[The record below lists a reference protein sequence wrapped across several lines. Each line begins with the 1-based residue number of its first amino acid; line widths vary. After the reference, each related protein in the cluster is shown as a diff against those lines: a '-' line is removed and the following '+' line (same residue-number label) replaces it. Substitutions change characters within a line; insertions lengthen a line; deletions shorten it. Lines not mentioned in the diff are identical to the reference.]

1 MASKT
6 NHINAEEPTLI
17 STSTVDWEAMSFEE
31 LYSRSRPF
39 LKSVVEA
46 RLNEKLLQRVDASDV
61 VQESLLEVF
70 KRLDDFRRRKP
81 MPIQSW
87 LRETAIQQLRI
98 AIRRHQ
104 TAESRSVTR
113 QVSYERSSVFR
124 LAEQLTAIVQTA
136 EKRMEETEQAIRTR
150 EALLRLPTLD
160 REILLLRYVNGLNNH
175 DAAQVLG
182 VTDTVASKRHCR
194 ALVRLQQQLEDK

>member
-1 MASKT
+1 MNTQSHSAGDDST
-6 NHINAEEPTLI
+6 PAIPT
-17 STSTVDWEAMSFEE
+17 TQDDWETMTFEE
-31 LYSRSRPF
+31 LFSRSRPF

-113 QVSYERSSVFR
+113 QVSYDRSSVFR

-150 EALLRLPTLD
+150 EALFQLPTLD
-160 REILLLRYVNGLNNH
+160 REILLLRYINGLNNH

-194 ALVRLQQQLEDK
+194 ALIRLQQKLEA